1 MIPIKTFVIAFHYS
15 SLFHEA
21 QAFRFVNV
29 ASSSLL
35 KKAEGESINPKRT
48 ENFNLTVAFFHEAQ
62 AFRFV
67 NVASSRLLKKA
78 EGESINPKRTENFN
92 LIIGSINLRTPIQ
105 WIILVSKST
114 QVKPIPIEAIQSINK
129 IN

>member
-1 MIPIKTFVIAFHYS
+1 MKTFVIASHYS

-21 QAFRFVNV
+21 QAFRFVNG

-48 ENFNLTVAFFHEAQ
+48 ENFNL
-62 AFRFV
+62 
-67 NVASSRLLKKA
+67 
-78 EGESINPKRTENFN
+78 
-92 LIIGSINLRTPIQ
+92 IIGPINLRTRIQ

-129 IN
+129 INSIPSSLTFLLGFIMS